1 MAFKTETTQ
10 IRHIRALHTNL
21 TIDTNED
28 VPVSYLDKDS
38 FDQSNSD
45 KEITE
50 SALEDDINEIKV
62 NLVSEDSENED
73 EPVIYTLDLTQ
84 HEDMLNTDAD
94 DKENTSLEND
104 LQYLINESGS
114 LIISTS
120 DIT

>member
-1 MAFKTETTQ
+1 M
-10 IRHIRALHTNL
+10 
-21 TIDTNED
+21 TIDTTNED
-28 VPVSYLDKDS
+28 VPVSYLNKDS
-38 FDQSNSD
+38 FDLSNSD

-50 SALEDDINEIKV
+50 SALDDNINEIKV
-62 NLVSEDSENED
+62 NLVSEDNENED

-84 HEDMLNTDAD
+84 HEAMLNNDVD

-114 LIISTS
+114 LILSTN

>member
-1 MAFKTETTQ
+1 M
-10 IRHIRALHTNL
+10 
-21 TIDTNED
+21 TIDTNEN
-28 VPVSYLDKDS
+28 VPVSYLNKDS

-45 KEITE
+45 KEIITE
-50 SALEDDINEIKV
+50 SALDDNINEIKV
-62 NLVSEDSENED
+62 NLVSEDNGNED

-84 HEDMLNTDAD
+84 HEAMLNTD

-114 LIISTS
+114 LIISTN

>member
-1 MAFKTETTQ
+1 M
-10 IRHIRALHTNL
+10 
-21 TIDTNED
+21 TIGTNED
-28 VPVSYLDKDS
+28 VPVSYLNKDS

-50 SALEDDINEIKV
+50 SALDDNINEIKV
-62 NLVSEDSENED
+62 NLVSEDNENED

-84 HEDMLNTDAD
+84 HEDALN
-94 DKENTSLEND
+94 DKENISLEND

-114 LIISTS
+114 LIISTN

>member
-1 MAFKTETTQ
+1 M
-10 IRHIRALHTNL
+10 

-28 VPVSYLDKDS
+28 VPVSYLNKDS

-50 SALEDDINEIKV
+50 SALEDNINEIKV

-84 HEDMLNTDAD
+84 DEAMLNTDAD

>member
-1 MAFKTETTQ
+1 M
-10 IRHIRALHTNL
+10 

-28 VPVSYLDKDS
+28 VPVSYLNKDS

-50 SALEDDINEIKV
+50 SALDDDINEIKV
-62 NLVSEDSENED
+62 NLVSEDNENED

-84 HEDMLNTDAD
+84 HEAMPNTDAD
-94 DKENTSLEND
+94 DKENSSLEND

-114 LIISTS
+114 LIISTN

>member
-1 MAFKTETTQ
+1 M
-10 IRHIRALHTNL
+10 

-28 VPVSYLDKDS
+28 VPVSYLNKDS

-50 SALEDDINEIKV
+50 SALEDNINEIKV
-62 NLVSEDSENED
+62 NLVSEDNENED

-84 HEDMLNTDAD
+84 HEAMLNTDAD

>member
-1 MAFKTETTQ
+1 M
-10 IRHIRALHTNL
+10 

-28 VPVSYLDKDS
+28 VPVSYLNKDS

-45 KEITE
+45 KEIAE

-62 NLVSEDSENED
+62 NLVSEDNENED

-84 HEDMLNTDAD
+84 DEAMLNTDAD

-114 LIISTS
+114 LIISTN

>member
-1 MAFKTETTQ
+1 M
-10 IRHIRALHTNL
+10 

-28 VPVSYLDKDS
+28 VPVSYLNKES
-38 FDQSNSD
+38 FDQSNYD

-50 SALEDDINEIKV
+50 SALEDSINEIKV
-62 NLVSEDSENED
+62 NLVSEDNENED

-84 HEDMLNTDAD
+84 HEDTLN
-94 DKENTSLEND
+94 DKENSLEHD

-114 LIISTS
+114 LIISTN

>member
-1 MAFKTETTQ
+1 
-10 IRHIRALHTNL
+10 L

-28 VPVSYLDKDS
+28 GPVSYLNKDS
-38 FDQSNSD
+38 FDQSNFD

-50 SALEDDINEIKV
+50 SALDGNINEIKV
-62 NLVSEDSENED
+62 NLVSEDNENED

-84 HEDMLNTDAD
+84 HEDTLN
-94 DKENTSLEND
+94 DKENSLEHD

-114 LIISTS
+114 LIISTN